1 MGFIERDNKVYAI
14 ITADGALRI
23 PSNEQNPLAEKRV
36 VEKSDKSVVTKWELV
51 KKGYKGTIESITFNE
66 MDFGKMIN
74 VAFKLEQGEREQV
87 VLSMNTASNYA
98 SDFMKKLPNVDL
110 TKEISISPFSFNGD
124 NGKNVKGIT
133 IWQGED
139 SNKVKVANF
148 FSDGKT
154 NLNGLPSPENGG
166 QGFDKD
172 DWKMYFTTVKKFL
185 VKYTEDNIIP
195 KLNASAMESFINDH
209 QATRVEE
216 EIKVDDIPFN

>member
-74 VAFKLEQGEREQV
+74 VAFKLEPGERDQV

-98 SDFMKKLPNVDL
+98 FDFMKKLPNVDL
-110 TKEISISPFSFNGD
+110 TKEVSISPFSFIGD
-124 NGKNVKGIT
+124 NGKSVKGIT

-139 SNKVKVANF
+139 SNKVKVANY

-154 NLNGLPSPENGG
+154 SINGMPEPDNGG
-166 QGFDKD
+166 KGFDKD
-172 DWKMYFTTVKKFL
+172 DWKMYFTAVKKFL
-185 VKYTEDNIIP
+185 VKNTEDNIVP
-195 KLNASAMESFINDH
+195 KLNELATASFVNDH
-209 QATRVEE
+209 QVTEDDG
-216 EIKVDDIPFN
+216 IKVDEIPFE